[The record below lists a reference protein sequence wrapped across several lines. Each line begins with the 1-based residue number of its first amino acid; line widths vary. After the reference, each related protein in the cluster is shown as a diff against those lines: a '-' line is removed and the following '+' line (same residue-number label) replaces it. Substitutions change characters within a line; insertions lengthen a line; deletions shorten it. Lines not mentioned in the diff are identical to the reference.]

1 MVAILEKIV
10 LENFSVGGECNL
22 FHHGVALDCFDKNNI
37 ELIKG
42 NLYGV
47 VGEFGN
53 GGAALSCG
61 IAGLTNF
68 YEGRIMIDDE
78 EVSIDTL
85 IKCSWY
91 VGIDLN
97 YHNAP
102 NIFRRKNNITK
113 KTIKEQIEVGIRKNN
128 SDYCVKDIQE
138 MFKLS
143 NERINR
149 NIEYVSG
156 ERWKASVAIGFANG
170 RNVFCYPWF
179 NTKDIERFQEQ
190 LHNTIAFLLNYGC
203 IVILPTTKKENVKKI
218 SDKGHIILL

>member
-1 MVAILEKIV
+1 MAILEKIV

-22 FHHGVALDCFDKNNI
+22 FHHGIVLDCFNNKSI

-68 YEGRIMIDDE
+68 YEGRIIIDKE

-85 IKCSWY
+85 IRCSWY
-91 VGIDLN
+91 VGVDLF
-97 YHNAP
+97 YHNSS
-102 NIFRRKNNITK
+102 NIFKRKNKLTK
-113 KTIKEQIEVGIRKNN
+113 KTVKEQIEEGIRKNN

-138 MFKLS
+138 IFKLS

-170 RNVFCYPWF
+170 RTVFCYPWF

-190 LHNTIAFLLNYGC
+190 LHNSIDVLLNNGC
-203 IVILPTTKKENVKKI
+203 MVILPTTNEENVKRI